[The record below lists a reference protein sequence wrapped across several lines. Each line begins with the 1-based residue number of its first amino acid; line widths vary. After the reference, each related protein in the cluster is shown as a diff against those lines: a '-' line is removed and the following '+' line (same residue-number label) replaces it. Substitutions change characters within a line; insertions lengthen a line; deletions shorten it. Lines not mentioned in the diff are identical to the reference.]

1 MTKNVLHSTIGII
14 LLVTQVITAQTPQ
27 SMHLSVEG
35 LRNTEGQLIVFLF
48 NDADSFPTKR
58 DKAFRMKTVPST
70 SARINVSFDNV
81 PPGTYGAAVYHD
93 ENSNGKMDRHWY
105 GPPKEGYG
113 ASNDATGTF
122 GPPSFSDAQFKFQ
135 RSQDTIKVIIHY

>member
-1 MTKNVLHSTIGII
+1 MRIITRTLGI
-14 LLVTQVITAQTPQ
+14 LLLSQHLSSQSPQT
-27 SMHLSVEG
+27 MHLSVEG
-35 LRNTEGQLIVFLF
+35 VKKSEGQLMVFLYSDP
-48 NDADSFPTKR
+48 DAFPTKR
-58 DKAFRMKTVPST
+58 EKAFRTKNVPA
-70 SARINVSFDNV
+70 SAAPMIVSFDNI

-122 GPPSFSDAQFKFQ
+122 GPPAFTDAQFKFL
-135 RSQDTIKVIIHY
+135 RSQDTIKIIIHY